1 MATDG
6 VDRMSHLPR
15 TQTPDP
21 ARADGRGAHPSASSR
36 GAVLIV
42 GAGPGSADLLTLR
55 ALDRLRAAEV
65 VVHDR
70 LVDEAV
76 LALAA
81 AAARRICV
89 GKAPGRH
96 LWRQEDINAL
106 LLRLARDEGR
116 RVVRLKGGDPMIFG
130 RGGEEVAYLRRA
142 GVRVEIVPGVTAAVA
157 AAAAAGIP
165 LTHRAAASSITFVTG
180 HGRAGLPDLDWAA
193 LARLGGTLAVYM
205 GVANAGELAR
215 RLMAHG
221 LAGATPVAVVEKASH
236 PGQRVVEGELRG
248 LGKLI
253 RDCRIAAPAL
263 ILIGRAVGLRATGE
277 AGEVGTPASRAA
289 TLSEGAAPC
298 L

>member
-6 VDRMSHLPR
+6 VDHMSHISQ
-15 TQTPDP
+15 TQTPFP
-21 ARADGRGAHPSASSR
+21 ARSDAPRAPSR
-36 GAVLIV
+36 GAVRIV

-55 ALDRLRAAEV
+55 ALDRLRDADV

-81 AAARRICV
+81 PGARRICV

-96 LWRQEDINAL
+96 LWRQEEINAL
-106 LLRLARDEGR
+106 LLRLARGGE
-116 RVVRLKGGDPMIFG
+116 RVVRLKGGDPLILG

-142 GVRVEIVPGVTAAVA
+142 GVRVEIVPGVTAAA
-157 AAAAAGIP
+157 AAAATAAIP
-165 LTHRAAASSITFVTG
+165 LTHRAAASSVTFVTG
-180 HGRAGLPDLDWAA
+180 HGRDGLPDLDWAA
-193 LARLGGTLAVYM
+193 LARLDGTLAVYM
-205 GVANAGELAR
+205 GVANAGMLAR
-215 RLMAHG
+215 RLIAHG

-236 PGQRVVEGELRG
+236 PDQRVVEGDLQG
-248 LGKLI
+248 LGVLI
-253 RDCRIAAPAL
+253 RDHRIAAPAL

-277 AGEVGTPASRAA
+277 AGDVGEPVSRAA
-289 TLSEGAAPC
+289 ALLGGLAPC